1 MKSTKIDQ
9 YPTRR
14 FVITLSESILVALLL
29 MACAIGIG
37 LLLTQAKTILGSGKL
52 HTQAVQLANEIAE
65 QIKNETNLEQN
76 YESTLGASC
85 DGKTKQA
92 TTIPNKIACWQDKV
106 QQQLSN
112 GSSKIYLD
120 RTVQPAQ
127 YVIIVSWSEPSTG
140 TASYILRVSPKNAI
154 RELDAVRAA
163 N

>member
-1 MKSTKIDQ
+1 MKSTEIDQ
-9 YPTRR
+9 YPVRR
-14 FVITLSESILVALLL
+14 FGITLSESILVALLL
-29 MACAIGIG
+29 VACAIGIG
-37 LLLTQAKTILGSGKL
+37 LLLTQVKNILGGGKL

-65 QIKNETNLEQN
+65 QIKNETNQN

-92 TTIPNKIACWQDKV
+92 TTTSNKVACWQDKV

-120 RTVQPAQ
+120 RTIQPAQ

-140 TASYILRVSPKNAI
+140 TASYILRVKLKNAI

>member
-1 MKSTKIDQ
+1 MKSTEIDQ
-9 YPTRR
+9 YPVRR
-14 FVITLSESILVALLL
+14 FGITLSESILVALLL
-29 MACAIGIG
+29 VACAIGIG
-37 LLLTQAKTILGSGKL
+37 LLLTQVKNILGGGKL

-65 QIKNETNLEQN
+65 QIKNETNQN

-85 DGKTKQA
+85 DGKTKQS
-92 TTIPNKIACWQDKV
+92 TTTSNKVACWQDKV

-140 TASYILRVSPKNAI
+140 TASYILRVKLKNAI
-154 RELDAVRAA
+154 RESDAVRAA

>member
-1 MKSTKIDQ
+1 MKSTEIDQ
-9 YPTRR
+9 YPVRR
-14 FVITLSESILVALLL
+14 FGITLSESILVALLL
-29 MACAIGIG
+29 VACAIGIG
-37 LLLTQAKTILGSGKL
+37 LLLTQAKNILSGGKL
-52 HTQAVQLANEIAE
+52 HTQAVQLANEMAE
-65 QIKNETNLEQN
+65 QIKNETNQN

-85 DGKTKQA
+85 DGKTKQS
-92 TTIPNKIACWQDKV
+92 TTTSNKVACWQDKV

-120 RTVQPAQ
+120 RTIQPAQ

-140 TASYILRVSPKNAI
+140 TASYILRVKPKNAI

>member
-1 MKSTKIDQ
+1 MKSTEIDQ
-9 YPTRR
+9 YPVRR
-14 FVITLSESILVALLL
+14 FGITLSESILVALLL
-29 MACAIGIG
+29 VACAIGIG
-37 LLLTQAKTILGSGKL
+37 LLLTQAKNILGGGKL
-52 HTQAVQLANEIAE
+52 HTQAVQLANEMAE
-65 QIKNETNLEQN
+65 QIKNETNQN

-92 TTIPNKIACWQDKV
+92 TTTSNKVACWQDKV

-140 TASYILRVSPKNAI
+140 TASYILRVKPKNSI
-154 RELDAVRAA
+154 SELDAVPAV